1 MSPVAR
7 RYHSSERVITGSE
20 RSTRATSGMDM
31 TSCFVTRG
39 KRGADASRELLRRKA
54 FTLEN
59 VSEQRGSEPAAG
71 QGDRVQPDS
80 DVIRRRYLGHDR
92 REAAD
97 GEVIL

>member
-31 TSCFVTRG
+31 TSCFVTRA
-39 KRGADASRELLRRKA
+39 KRGAYASRELLRRKT

-59 VSEQRGSEPAAG
+59 VGEERGSEPAAG
-71 QGDRVQPDS
+71 QGNRVQPGI
-80 DVIRRRYLGHDR
+80 DVIRGRHLGHDR
-92 REAAD
+92 CEPAD
-97 GEVIL
+97 GEV